1 MKHFFF
7 KSIIVCTTLLTTN
20 SSAFAQKGNSPNQDE
35 RKENERVDKAERSL
49 AEVKKEL
56 SAILKEFRSERGSL
70 ERSISALPQLKK
82 KAREAREE
90 AEDRLGV
97 KVGIPD
103 ALTKVRQARAAVEEI
118 AVNVRDQLR
127 KTAGW
132 IQANEAGNYAKK
144 ARELLLDY
152 VEQTDNDAKLTELG
166 SVINKPLELENEAVA
181 RDPIAMDATKRLTM
195 MQAELEKKRK
205 LLPIGEV
212 EKDPKVL
219 QAMNEIEK
227 KEKGIVAIES
237 KLSKVRSEASKIQK
251 RFGDAQLSLQRAK
264 AADAADSNRPIKKKG
279 K

>member
-1 MKHFFF
+1 MKHLFFQ
-7 KSIIVCTTLLTTN
+7 SIIVCTTLLTTN
-20 SSAFAQKGNSPNQDE
+20 GSAFEQKGNSPNQDE

-56 SAILKEFRSERGSL
+56 SAIQKEFRSERGSL

-118 AVNVRDQLR
+118 AVIVRDQLH
-127 KTAGW
+127 KSAGW

-144 ARELLLDY
+144 AREFLLDD
-152 VEQTDNDAKLTELG
+152 VEQTDNDAKLEELG

-205 LLPIGEV
+205 LLPIGAV

-227 KEKGIVAIES
+227 KEKAIVAIES

-251 RFGDAQLSLQRAK
+251 RFGDAQFSLQRAK